1 MLLHWGKRKWR
12 QPLSLHEIFEGKS
25 LPSELMKYIDEAKL
39 HVYNMRSLPI
49 EIRKRFHSDMRL
61 VVDYL
66 AEGTDYVPSGQ
77 RIVHVEALLHM
88 MYVITEDDRYL
99 KIIEDALVAEKEG
112 AEITMC
118 EILDGFIE
126 RGIRQGISQ
135 GITQGENLF
144 ASLMK
149 HLFQDNRLEE
159 AELVTTDETR
169 RKELY
174 REYGLV

>member
-1 MLLHWGKRKWR
+1 M
-12 QPLSLHEIFEGKS
+12 
-25 LPSELMKYIDEAKL
+25 
-39 HVYNMRSLPI
+39 
-49 EIRKRFHSDMRL
+49 
-61 VVDYL
+61 
-66 AEGTDYVPSGQ
+66 PSGQ

-174 REYGLV
+174 QEYGLV